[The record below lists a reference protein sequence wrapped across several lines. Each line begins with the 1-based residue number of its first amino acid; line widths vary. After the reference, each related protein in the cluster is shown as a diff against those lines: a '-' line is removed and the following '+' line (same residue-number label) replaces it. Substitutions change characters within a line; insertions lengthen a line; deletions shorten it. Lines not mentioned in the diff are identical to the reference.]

1 MGRSA
6 SCTDSLVTGT
16 ACLFARGGRLSLS
29 SWRAIAVSL
38 YKRRRRQDAA
48 ALLDH
53 GLSKLFAQTPMH
65 DRARAADY
73 AMGA

>member
-1 MGRSA
+1 MGG
-6 SCTDSLVTGT
+6 C
-16 ACLFARGGRLSLS
+16 LSLS
-29 SWRAIAVSL
+29 SWGTAAVSL
-38 YKRRRRQDAA
+38 YKRRRRQDAT

-53 GLSKLFAQTPMH
+53 CLSKLFAQIAMH